1 MEIFPKVPIVFKSK
15 FPSKFV
21 NSVFGWGAFS
31 EKELKKHKG
40 KLLHLDIDFGNVC
53 SLNCP
58 HCFRKENKVDYGKR
72 KLLDYDQLVKLILEA
87 KKLGL
92 KTVKFLGAG
101 EPFENKRF
109 LEFLRFLNANKISA
123 SVFTKGHVIGD
134 DKLAKRYNEH
144 YGISNGKQLAKELY
158 KLKVGILL
166 GFNSFDVE
174 VQDKMVG
181 GIKGYSLKRNKALLN
196 LVQAGFNK
204 ANPTRLCFVI
214 TPITKR
220 NLDQILKIYKWARKR
235 NIFPVTCPTMI
246 SGRCAKDADW
256 KKITPSKENLIK
268 LYTEIYKYNFKTGI
282 QTLKQVKEEGVS
294 PYAGAYP
301 CTQMACGMYI
311 TLGGVVLRCPGDDV
325 TKFGDI
331 WKSPLKDIWLKSEN
345 YKRAG
350 IFNCGCPPKEG
361 KSIPNNFYRDVL
373 ARLEKSQKK

>member
-1 MEIFPKVPIVFKSK
+1 M
-15 FPSKFV
+15 
-21 NSVFGWGAFS
+21 FGWGAFS
-31 EKELKKHKG
+31 EKELKNNKG

-58 HCFRKENKVDYGKR
+58 HCFRRENKVDSGKR

-101 EPFENKRF
+101 EPFQNKRF

-123 SVFTKGHVIGD
+123 SIFTKGHVIGD
-134 DKLAKRYNEH
+134 DNLVKTYNAH
-144 YGISNGKQLAKELY
+144 YGINTGKQLAKELY

-181 GIKGYSLKRNKALLN
+181 GVKGCSLKRNKALIN

-204 ANPTRLCFVI
+204 TNPTRLCFVI
-214 TPITKR
+214 TPITKG
-220 NLDQILKIYKWARKR
+220 NIEHIFEIYKWARKR
-235 NIFPVTCPTMI
+235 NIYPVSCPTMV

-256 KKITPSKENLIK
+256 KKINPSKEKLIR
-268 LYTEIYKYNFKTGI
+268 LYEEIYLHNFKTGI
-282 QTLKQVKEEGVS
+282 QTLAQIKKDGIS
-294 PYAGAYP
+294 CYAGCHP
-301 CTQMACGMYI
+301 CNQVSCGMYV

-331 WKSPLKDIWLKSEN
+331 WKQPLKNIWLKSEN

-350 IFNCGCPPKEG
+350 IFNCGCPPKVG
-361 KSIPNNFYRDVL
+361 KSIPEDFYREVL
-373 ARLEKSQKK
+373 SRLEKTKDTK